1 MKPISL
7 KPKEI
12 DIVVSSLEQALLFW
26 NSKIS
31 DEELPE
37 DFDYELANSL
47 YGDILLTLLK
57 FSEMQEE
64 METELSSEEIS
75 LPNNILRFPDNT
87 ND

>member
-26 NSKIS
+26 NERIAL
-31 DEELPE
+31 EELPP
-37 DFDYELANSL
+37 DFDHQLAASL
-47 YGDILLTLLK
+47 YDDIFLTLLK

-64 METELSSEEIS
+64 MDTELSSEDIP
-75 LPNNILRFPDNT
+75 LPNNVLKFPDT
-87 ND
+87 NND

>member
-31 DEELPE
+31 EDDLPP

-47 YGDILLTLLK
+47 YEDILLTLLK

-64 METELSSEEIS
+64 METKLSSEEVP
-75 LPNNILRFPDNT
+75 LPSNVLRFPGNT
-87 ND
+87 K